1 MGALIFLN
9 SQSGYIKKDAYLC
22 HVISDVKLSHCFLL
36 SKVKNVL
43 PNTQI
48 IQKTIYNIK
57 QKQALLEYRKTSTV
71 KYTSL

>member
-36 SKVKNVL
+36 SKVENVFL
-43 PNTQI
+43 TL
-48 IQKTIYNIK
+48 NIK
-57 QKQALLEYRKTSTV
+57 QKQALLEYSKTSTV
-71 KYTSL
+71 EYTSL